1 MTTTIDPTER
11 ETNLRRQLLGSAGVG
26 IACALLL
33 LATSPITPMAFDEG
47 NALLRVEKIEQWAE
61 HWKLTDEAIVK
72 HWQFTTQI
80 EGHPAFY
87 GIVIA
92 VGRWISG
99 SWLGPLDS
107 ARFGPMMFFGL
118 AAGAMF
124 YRMWREYSVVAA
136 AGAVGALMLLP
147 RMFAHAH
154 FASFDS
160 PLTSCWIL
168 VWAMFA
174 PAKQN
179 WWGRVVWGIALGMA
193 MSCKATGWFAVVG
206 PAVCAL
212 GYRDRAA
219 IKVLLAGVPVALL
232 TFFVLNPPLW
242 LHPIDGWLTFF
253 KLNMSRKDLGLNFST
268 LFFGRMYN
276 MDHPLPVSNTI
287 IWTLIAVPVGTL
299 ALAGIGIASIGRRW
313 RTDAAGMLLIAHWV
327 VLLIVRAIPGTPVH
341 DAIRLFLPSF
351 AMLAA
356 LAGVGCGEVLAWASR
371 RWPKS
376 LRARRLAGTGILLL
390 YAGSASSMIFYAPQ
404 WLSHYNLLIGGLP
417 GATAMGMEPT
427 YYWDSLDN
435 SVIDWL
441 NENTAPDERIYIGYG
456 SRDNIDRMLRW
467 KVFRRD
473 VRYVYQSG
481 EFRWYVMQHR
491 PSGMMRA
498 DHWLVKH
505 AEPVFRKT
513 LRPVGPGPWRLDV
526 PLLEVYDYGDY
537 LRARAATEQDTP

>member
-1 MTTTIDPTER
+1 MTTTIESAER
-11 ETNLRRQLLGSAGVG
+11 GTSRRRQVVGSAGVG
-26 IACALLL
+26 IVCALIL
-33 LATSPITPMAFDEG
+33 LATSPMTPMAFDEG
-47 NALLRVEKIEQWAE
+47 NAILRVEKIAQWAE
-61 HWKLTDEAIVK
+61 HWELTDEAIFK

-107 ARFGPMMFFGL
+107 ARFGPMMLFGL

-124 YRMWREYSVVAA
+124 YRMWREYTAVAA
-136 AGAVGALMLLP
+136 AGAVAALMLLP

-168 VWAMFA
+168 VWATFA
-174 PAKQN
+174 PAKQT
-179 WWGRVVWGIALGMA
+179 WWGKVLWGVALGMA
-193 MSCKATGWFAVVG
+193 FSCKATGWFAVVG
-206 PAVCAL
+206 PAVCAV

-253 KLNMSRKDLGLNFST
+253 KLNLSRKELGLNFST
-268 LFFGRMYN
+268 LFLGRMYN
-276 MDHPLPVSNTI
+276 MDHPLPISNTI
-287 IWTLIAVPVGTL
+287 FWTAIAVPVGTL
-299 ALAGIGIASIGRRW
+299 ALAGVGIRAIARRW

-327 VLLIVRAIPGTPVH
+327 VLLIARAIPGTPVH

-371 RWPKS
+371 RWPES
-376 LRARRLAGTGILLL
+376 LRARLATGVGILLL
-390 YAGSASSMIFYAPQ
+390 YAGSACSMVFYAPQ

-417 GATAMGMEPT
+417 GAKAMGMEPT

-441 NENTAPDERIYIGYG
+441 HENTAPDERIYIGYG
-456 SRDNIDRMLRW
+456 SRDNIIRMLRW
-467 KVFRRD
+467 KTFRRD
-473 VRYVYQSG
+473 VQYVYQPG
-481 EFRWYVMQHR
+481 EFRWYVIQHR
-491 PSGMMRA
+491 PSGMMPE
-498 DHWLVKH
+498 DHWLVEH
-505 AEPVFRKT
+505 AEPEFRKT

-526 PLLEVYDYGDY
+526 PLLEVYNYEDY
-537 LRARAATEQDTP
+537 LKARAATE